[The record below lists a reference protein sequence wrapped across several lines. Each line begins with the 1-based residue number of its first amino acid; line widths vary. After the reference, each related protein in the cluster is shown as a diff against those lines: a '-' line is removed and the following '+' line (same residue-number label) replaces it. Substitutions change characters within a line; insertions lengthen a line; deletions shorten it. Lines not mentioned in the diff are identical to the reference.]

1 MSFHPKVDYVAD
13 RTALQDQQAF
23 LARLINAVPEGMFL
37 KNSEARFV
45 LVNRAAAAAY
55 GLPVNMMLGRTELEL
70 AKEQG
75 RAQVEVEPF
84 YESDELILSGQE
96 RRVQL
101 DHPFTLPNGEQGW
114 YRTSKV
120 GFTTPGGE
128 RWVLGIAIDVSDRV
142 RMERAVQESQAFL
155 QQAIDASP
163 GFIFAKDREGRYVL
177 VNQSVEKLYGLSAE
191 EILGKNDLELAQSG
205 TGLMTDDMGAMQDS
219 DRIVFETNSEQSFEE
234 RFTLPDGE
242 ERWFHTLK
250 TPIDLPDSPD
260 ALLGFAV
267 DITEHKQV
275 VAALRESEERHR
287 LLQEN
292 APIGI
297 MTLDRHGRILDANA
311 MMLQILDVP
320 SLDGLVGLSLVI
332 LGGPEMPLARD
343 MRRCLEDGEIVVSE
357 GTWRETDKQPRQFR
371 YHLAPIRANGSSIEG
386 VQAIIEDVT
395 AMRRLETH
403 LRQASKLEAI
413 GQMAGG
419 IAHSF
424 NNLLM
429 VINGCA
435 EMALSSADKDHPLY
449 ADLQQIR
456 QSGQRAAELTNQLLT
471 FSRRQPVHQ
480 VTMDLNQAVDSAAQ
494 LMSRVLGED
503 VKLTV
508 KLHREPT
515 PVLADPAQ
523 IEQALMNLATNAR
536 DAMPGGGK
544 LTLTVEPVHLERPL
558 AMSYLPAGPGDYARL
573 TVRDTGVGMS
583 RQVQDHLFE
592 PFFSTKETGR
602 GTGLGLATV
611 YGIVQE
617 LDGGITVFSREGRG
631 TTVSL
636 YVPIVNHENREVA
649 TQSLK
654 SSALRG
660 DETVVVIED
669 EKEVRALVVR
679 LLTMLGYTVHA
690 AANAREALALSL
702 SLTEAVDLILVDV
715 VMPDMNGPDTVRQ
728 LVGPCGDAKVLYM
741 SGYADEVVREKAAM
755 HGPYHW
761 LGKPFSLEEL
771 AGAVRR
777 ALDDPLA
784 RVPSMPSEGADEADD
799 TAPEPVESEASP
811 VEAGP
816 SSSAKQAEPTET
828 EDVTA
833 EIQEPPTDATSQ
845 PSETESPDSEDDT
858 PSDGDES
865 TPDDAAPE
873 A

>member
-1 MSFHPKVDYVAD
+1 MSSHQKVDLIASK
-13 RTALQDQQAF
+13 TTLQDQQAF

-37 KNSEARFV
+37 KNSKGRYV
-45 LVNRAAAAAY
+45 LANRAAAAAY
-55 GLPVNMMLGRTELEL
+55 GLPVNMMLGRTEAEL
-70 AKEQG
+70 AAEQG
-75 RAQVEVEPF
+75 RRPEEVEA
-84 YESDELILSGQE
+84 YCESDELILSGQE
-96 RRVQL
+96 RRIQF
-101 DHPFTLPNGEQGW
+101 DHPFTLPSGEQGW

-120 GFTTPGGE
+120 GFTIPGGE

-142 RMERAVQESQAFL
+142 RMERALQESQAFL

-177 VNQSVEKLYGLSAE
+177 VNQSIEKLYGLSAE
-191 EILGKNDLELAQSG
+191 EILGKSDLELTQRESG
-205 TGLMTDDMGAMQDS
+205 LAPDDMEAMQAS

-250 TPIDLPDSPD
+250 TPIDLPDSAD

-267 DITEHKQV
+267 DITEHKQA

-297 MTLDRHGRILDANA
+297 VTLDRHGRIVDANA

-320 SLDGLVGLSLVI
+320 SLDGLVGLSLSA

-343 MRRCLEDGEIVVSE
+343 MRRCIEDGEIVVSE

-371 YHLAPIRANGSSIEG
+371 YHLAPIRANGETIEG

-435 EMALSSADKDHPLY
+435 EMALSSADEDHPLY

-480 VTMDLNQAVDSAAQ
+480 VTMDLNQAVDGAAQ

-503 VKLTV
+503 VQLTV
-508 KLHREPT
+508 KLHREPAL
-515 PVLADPAQ
+515 VLADPAQ

-544 LTLTVEPVHLERPL
+544 LTLSVEPVHLERQL

-573 TVRDTGVGMS
+573 TVRDTGVGMP
-583 RQVQDHLFE
+583 RTVQDHLFE

-636 YVPIVNHENREVA
+636 YVPIVTNSDNEVA
-649 TQSLK
+649 TKSLK

-669 EKEVRALVVR
+669 EEDVRALVLR

-702 SLTEAVDLILVDV
+702 SLTEPVDLILVDV
-715 VMPDMNGPDTVRQ
+715 VMPDMNGPETVRQ

-741 SGYADEVVREKAAM
+741 SGYADEVVREKALLD
-755 HGPYHW
+755 GPYHW

-771 AGAVRR
+771 AGAVRH
-777 ALDDPLA
+777 ALDEAPSRPPEAAAEPVDAGSNEAEPEQIEAETPPSQAEQDPLVA
-784 RVPSMPSEGADEADD
+784 EYEDGKAE
-799 TAPEPVESEASP
+799 TA
-811 VEAGP
+811 
-816 SSSAKQAEPTET
+816 SAQAE
-828 EDVTA
+828 
-833 EIQEPPTDATSQ
+833 SQ
-845 PSETESPDSEDDT
+845 PSETEGVDAEGTPEFTEDEL
-858 PSDGDES
+858 PSGNGE
-865 TPDDAAPE
+865 PE